1 MKMKM
6 KKFGK
11 MNSIFEF
18 SVSELG
24 YVEFSWKYEKNI
36 FGSSFKPFLTN
47 RAKNENEDEKIW
59 ENEFDLRIFHI
70 NDNFG
75 VNL

>member
-1 MKMKM
+1 MINGLVK
-6 KKFGK
+6 
-11 MNSIFEF
+11 
-18 SVSELG
+18 VST
-24 YVEFSWKYEKNI
+24 FEKNI